1 MPKLPQPIP
10 YQGSK
15 RNLAREIFA
24 FLPNRIDRLV
34 EPFAGSAALSV
45 YAAANQLADRY
56 YLNDLNAPLIALL
69 ELIVNDP
76 ERIAHL
82 YSELWHAQLGQERGF
97 YDDVRE
103 RFNRTQ
109 APEYLLFL
117 LARCVK
123 ASVRYNNAGAFNQG
137 PDNRR
142 RGRHPVSM
150 RQEIMAKSRLLRGRT
165 LFSHV
170 DYREL
175 PARLNPATDVVYMDP
190 PYQGTSANRDR
201 RYLGGIDVNEF
212 ASFLAELNALEVM
225 YAVSYDGHKGGKR
238 YGITLPSYLC
248 LRHIEINAGRS
259 SQSTLL
265 GEQHITYES
274 LYLSPALVG
283 RLNSRHSAVLFQPE
297 QASFE
302 FDR

>member
-15 RNLAREIFA
+15 RNLAREIFS
-24 FLPNRIDRLV
+24 FLPHPIGRLV

-45 YAAANQLADRY
+45 YAAANQLADSY
-56 YLNDLNAPLIALL
+56 YLNDLNAPLITLL
-69 ELIVNDP
+69 NLIINDP
-76 ERIAHL
+76 EQIARR
-82 YSELWHAQLGQERGF
+82 YDELWHEQLGQERRF

-123 ASVRYNNAGAFNQG
+123 ASVRYNSVGAFNQG

-142 RGRHPVSM
+142 RGRHPLSM
-150 RQEIMAKSRLLRGRT
+150 RQEILAMSRLLRGRT
-165 LFSHV
+165 VLSHI
-170 DYREL
+170 DYREVPDL
-175 PARLNPATDVVYMDP
+175 LNPDVDVVYMDP
-190 PYQGTSANRDR
+190 PYQGTSTNRDR
-201 RYLGGIDVNEF
+201 RYLGGIDVGEF
-212 ASFLAELNALEVM
+212 ALFLAELNARNVM

-238 YGITLPSYLC
+238 YGIALPSSLG

-274 LYLSPALVG
+274 LYLSSALVEQ
-283 RLNSRHSAVLFQPE
+283 LNNQRVAAFLHAE
-297 QASFE
+297 QISFG